1 MMKAVP
7 EGFANCLVHADYQ
20 GDCPCRVIRSQ
31 TELFFSNPGTM
42 RVDIEVALSGG
53 VSSLRNPTLMTMF
66 NLLNIGEKAGS
77 GFDTIK
83 QGLKWAQLPTLTLKE
98 QYRPDRVELTVPLQ
112 LVEAQILPVS
122 QPAEERKTEG
132 LTSSEMVVLAAFDS
146 SISITRKT
154 VEVVLGTSSGVAKQ
168 VLNSLIDKGLVVRE
182 GLSRATKYRKV

>member
-1 MMKAVP
+1 MMKAVR

-20 GDCPCRVIRSQ
+20 GDCPCKIVRSQ

-42 RVDIEVALSGG
+42 RIDIKVALSGG

-77 GFDTIK
+77 GFDTIQ

-98 QYRPDRVELTVPLQ
+98 RYRPDRVELTVPLQ
-112 LVEAQILPVS
+112 PAETQPLPVS
-122 QPAEERKTEG
+122 QPSEARKTEG
-132 LTSSEMVVLAAFDS
+132 LTSSEIAVLTALDS

-154 VEVVLGTSSGVAKQ
+154 AEEVLGSGSGVAKQ
-168 VLNSLIDKGLVVRE
+168 VLNSLIEKGLVVRE
-182 GLSRATKYRKV
+182 GSSRATKYRRA